1 MTGSAMYVAAHQDDD
16 LLFCSPDLVHDID
29 SERGVVTIFVT
40 AGDAGLGRDY
50 WRGREKGIEAAYA
63 QMADVNR
70 RYRVTPIQLSRELSE
85 QFTPRWWGGAL
96 APTRGQGPLALPG
109 SVLAGAGIID
119 APGKPDS
126 VTLYSLNSID

>member
-70 RYRVTPIQLSRELSE
+70 L
-85 QFTPRWWGGAL
+85 FTPE
-96 APTRGQGPLALPG
+96 
-109 SVLAGAGIID
+109 VGAGRVLRRSG
-119 APGKPDS
+119 ACVAGSSPGF
-126 VTLYSLNSID
+126 